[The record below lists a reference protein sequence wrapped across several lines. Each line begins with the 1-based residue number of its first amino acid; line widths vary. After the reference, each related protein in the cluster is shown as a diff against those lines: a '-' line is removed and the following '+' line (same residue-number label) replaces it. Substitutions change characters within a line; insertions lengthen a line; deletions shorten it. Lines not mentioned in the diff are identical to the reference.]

1 MLKVTIPLLKIK
13 EAARLNLEVSIQNTA
28 IANDWSFWVYPEN
41 LSTVDSSNSPFAG
54 GGWGETFYTTT
65 LDSKAEAILDAG
77 GKVFLNA
84 AGKVIKGKEIIMQF
98 TPVFWNTSWFKMRPP
113 HVLGFVAQSAH
124 PLFNYFPT
132 DGYSDLQ
139 WWEIVNKAQV
149 MHLEDFPKGFKPIV
163 QPIDTWFMNR
173 KLGLIMEAKVGNGKL
188 IVSTAKLSGTSSG
201 PAARQL
207 LYSINNTW
215 HLRRLILRMSSH

>member
-1 MLKVTIPLLKIK
+1 
-13 EAARLNLEVSIQNTA
+13 
-28 IANDWSFWVYPEN
+28 
-41 LSTVDSSNSPFAG
+41 
-54 GGWGETFYTTT
+54 
-65 LDSKAEAILDAG
+65 
-77 GKVFLNA
+77 
-84 AGKVIKGKEIIMQF
+84 MQF

-113 HVLGFVAQSAH
+113 HVTGFFAQSKH

-132 DGYSDLQ
+132 EYYSELQ

-173 KLGLIMEAKVGNGKL
+173 KLGLIMEARVGNGKL
-188 IVSTAKLSGTSSG
+188 IVSSADISETSSG

-207 LYSINNTW
+207 FYSIKKYMASNQFDPKDKIQ
-215 HLRRLILRMSSH
+215 LSLIKDIFQTPSKEVWDSFTKATPDELKPQNQKTPINMEKEKYSNSTVVT